1 MKTSNITTLDA
12 IRKVQENAKHM
23 PALRVADLKI
33 GEVARQGDIY
43 IERVAAIEGRGE
55 VLKSRQLAPGTSK
68 GSRHIVDESPE
79 VLVVQSS
86 PRTRNHQA
94 FQVGPAIESTGPV
107 CIMHPEHA
115 WIRLLGVGKRFY
127 QVFFQADWA
136 RKERARD

>member
-1 MKTSNITTLDA
+1 MKTEKIDTLTA
-12 IRKVQENAKHM
+12 IRKVQESAKHM
-23 PALRVADLKI
+23 PKVRAVDLKI

-43 IERVAAIEGRGE
+43 IERIAKIEGRGE

-68 GSRHIVDESPE
+68 GSRHIVDESPD
-79 VLVVQSS
+79 VLVVQSAPS
-86 PRTRNHQA
+86 LRNHQA
-94 FQVGPAIESTGPV
+94 FQVGPAIEAKGPV

-136 RKERARD
+136 RKERTRD